1 MLNTFAMSD
10 IFSNFAYMKIDIT
23 LRVTPKM
30 VTDAQNNLKKAFTG
44 HLGTHFDVMNK
55 VFPLE
60 YTELEGI
67 VFDIQSKGLEE
78 VTTNDVNLNLVEE
91 GMFVAFHSGFIESE
105 GYGGARYFRE
115 HPAISMDLIRALLDK
130 RVALIGIDFSG
141 LRLGAEHTPTDQLC
155 ADHGTFVIE
164 NLCNLALVL
173 GGAQYAKAHFH
184 TYPMKFEGMTGLP
197 CRVVAEI

>member
-1 MLNTFAMSD
+1 MK
-10 IFSNFAYMKIDIT
+10 KIDIT
-23 LRVTPKM
+23 LRVTPQM

-60 YTELEGI
+60 YTELDGI
-67 VFDIQSKGLEE
+67 VFDIQGKGLNE
-78 VTTNDVNLNLVEE
+78 VDVDDVNLDLVEE

-115 HPAISMDLIRALLDK
+115 HPAISMELIHSLLQK
-130 RVALIGIDFSG
+130 KVALIGIDFSG

-164 NLCNLALVL
+164 NLCNLAQVL
-173 GGAQYAKAHFH
+173 QGAAHCKARFH
-184 TYPMKFEGMTGLP
+184 TYPMNFEGMTGLP
-197 CRVVAEI
+197 CRVVADICNR